1 MNTVISRRAL
11 LACSALT
18 LLGCGN
24 AVRTA
29 NPPRWEPKFLPLQPR
44 LALVLGGGGPR
55 GYAHVGVL
63 DALEG
68 AGIKPDVIV
77 GSSIGAVIGALL
89 GSGAPA
95 QRIYEL
101 ARTIGPTTWATVH
114 FGGGKKLTNRPLAD
128 WLNAQLQGRPL
139 EQLPTPVV
147 MTAVRT
153 RDNALV
159 ALNAGDAGAAACA
172 SAASPDYFAPVELAG
187 ENYVDGDVLAPV
199 PMRLARSLKPKF
211 VLAVDVSAHLNGNL
225 PKGAENYREY
235 DLARKAKVDAERGYA
250 DFVIH
255 PDIGYWA
262 PFSEDARLRAI
273 DAGRRDAQQQLP
285 ALKAALTRAGI

>member
-1 MNTVISRRAL
+1 L
-11 LACSALT
+11 LASAVLG
-18 LLGCGN
+18 LLGCNN

-29 NPPRWEPKFLPLQPR
+29 NPPRWEPKLLPAAPK

-63 DALEG
+63 DALES

-89 GSGAPA
+89 GAGASA
-95 QRIYEL
+95 KQINAL
-101 ARTIGPTTWATVH
+101 ARAITPVTWATVH
-114 FGGGKKLTNRPLAD
+114 FGGGKKLSNRPLAD
-128 WLNAQLQGRPL
+128 WLNTQLQYRTL
-139 EQLPTPVV
+139 EQLPTPVI
-147 MTAVRT
+147 MTAVRV
-153 RDNALV
+153 RDNVLV

-172 SAASPDYFAPVELAG
+172 SAASPDYFAPMEVAG
-187 ENYVDGDVLAPV
+187 EAYVDGDVLAPV
-199 PMRLARSLKPKF
+199 PMRLARSLNPKF

-225 PKGAENYREY
+225 PKAAENYREY
-235 DLARKAKVDAERGYA
+235 DLARKAKVDAERGFA
-250 DFVIH
+250 DFVLH

-273 DAGRRDAQQQLP
+273 EAGKRDTLAQLP
-285 ALKAALTRAGI
+285 ALKAALNRASL